1 MYEEIEVIKNF
12 IIDNHL
18 IQLIIP
24 IGMFFVAFHLIIKI
38 TYAFTRQLKSSDIL
52 TDNNNEIEICNEI
65 PDIINDDIILSNN
78 QFIKF

>member
-1 MYEEIEVIKNF
+1 
-12 IIDNHL
+12 
-18 IQLIIP
+18 
-24 IGMFFVAFHLIIKI
+24 MFFVAFHLIIKI